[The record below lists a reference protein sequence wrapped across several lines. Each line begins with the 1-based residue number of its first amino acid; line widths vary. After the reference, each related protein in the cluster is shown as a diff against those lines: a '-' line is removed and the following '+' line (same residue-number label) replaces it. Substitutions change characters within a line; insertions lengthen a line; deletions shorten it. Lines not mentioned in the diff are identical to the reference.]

1 MARNITI
8 GIIPPYEA
16 MAQLIEDLKDA
27 FPTVELLIE
36 AGNLEAGVL
45 AAERMEREGADLIIS
60 RGGTAQMIRNAID
73 LPVIEIRISGYDLL
87 RAITLMGAPRQAN
100 SALAGFPSVTMGAG
114 SIAGLL
120 DMDIKVA
127 TIQKAEEIGQVLEEL
142 KKEGISRV
150 LGDVVTVEAA
160 ERLGMEGL
168 LIQSGRESVMEAIE
182 EARRLISTME
192 KSRRKQRI
200 LSTVLARQKIDFIT
214 LGEDG
219 RTVEAQWTLFDG
231 QPISNE
237 ELETMRIKL
246 LSSEIPVLST
256 AHNGKVRFT
265 VRAERIAD
273 RDGTLIY
280 FFFERLDAQE
290 AEALQLEQI
299 NHLPLLAADSAAMK
313 NLLLA
318 AEAPA
323 CASSLLLLV
332 GKDGLAKQE
341 LARYLHVFHGK
352 TGFFA
357 EASAQN
363 LHDIEISS
371 LPDSIS
377 TLFIELTAIP
387 DEKKT
392 AYLTVIAQ
400 LAAAKNI
407 QLIISIPA
415 LTTELA
421 EHTGFEQAILL
432 SVPTLVNRQADIPA
446 LVQTYLEGFHQT
458 LGTQPV
464 KVENAALE
472 TIVHSVKDSNSA
484 SLKAYVKNLAL
495 IEKTYVIGS
504 PTLQKTAFM
513 PIGDS
518 AHGMISIDDNE
529 TLKEIEQKIINHVLK
544 EEKLN
549 QTKAAHRLGINRAT
563 LWRKLKS

>member
-1 MARNITI
+1 M
-8 GIIPPYEA
+8 
-16 MAQLIEDLKDA
+16 
-27 FPTVELLIE
+27 
-36 AGNLEAGVL
+36 
-45 AAERMEREGADLIIS
+45 
-60 RGGTAQMIRNAID
+60 
-73 LPVIEIRISGYDLL
+73 
-87 RAITLMGAPRQAN
+87 
-100 SALAGFPSVTMGAG
+100 
-114 SIAGLL
+114 
-120 DMDIKVA
+120 
-127 TIQKAEEIGQVLEEL
+127 
-142 KKEGISRV
+142 
-150 LGDVVTVEAA
+150 
-160 ERLGMEGL
+160 
-168 LIQSGRESVMEAIE
+168 
-182 EARRLISTME
+182 
-192 KSRRKQRI
+192 
-200 LSTVLARQKIDFIT
+200 
-214 LGEDG
+214 
-219 RTVEAQWTLFDG
+219 FDG

-246 LSSEIPVLST
+246 LSSEIPVLSA
-256 AHNGKVRFT
+256 AHNGNVRFT

-273 RDGTLIY
+273 RDGTLVY

-290 AEALQLEQI
+290 AEALQLEKI

-323 CASSLLLLV
+323 CASSLLLLG

-363 LHDIEISS
+363 LQDIEISS

-432 SVPTLVNRQADIPA
+432 AVPTLVNRQADIPA
-446 LVQTYLEGFHQT
+446 LVQTYLEEFHQT

-464 KVENAALE
+464 KVQKAALE
-472 TIVHSVKDSNSA
+472 TIVHSVKDSNLA

-504 PTLQKTAFM
+504 HTLQKTAFM